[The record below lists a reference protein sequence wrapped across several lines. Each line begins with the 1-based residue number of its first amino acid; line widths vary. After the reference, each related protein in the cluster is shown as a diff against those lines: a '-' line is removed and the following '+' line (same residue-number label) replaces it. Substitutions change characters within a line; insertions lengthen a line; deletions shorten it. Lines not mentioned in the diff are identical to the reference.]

1 MLICTILIF
10 MLLKNMS
17 TPNTIPASNSSHKTH
32 RSPIDNWSLK
42 FLLCS
47 IFFFSGLSALIFQ
60 ISWQRLLT
68 VYYGVGMVSIT
79 LIVSVYMLGLGFGAL
94 FGGWL
99 AEKSLNHIRLYFW
112 VELMVAIIGALSFP
126 CIMAIGQLTATS
138 PYLYSLIFKIPLLL
152 IPTIFMGM
160 SLPILVKVFTQ
171 ILPNFT
177 RALSILYFVNTLG
190 ASIGAL
196 VGSYVLI
203 SFLGIHWAIYIAA
216 AINFFLALTIL
227 ITSKIYKTKIRK
239 LSKILHPKLRVI
251 SPISYYAHWIVFI
264 TGFLAIGYEIIWF
277 RVIGVLIKASP
288 YSFSSILAV
297 YLLGI
302 AIGSFVIGH
311 WTSKLTIRDKV
322 KIFYFLQAA
331 LGLSV
336 AILFIGYYY
345 LTKYSPLGEL
355 TAISFLQ
362 PVHPPAH
369 FLFFDHHINS
379 IARFLR
385 FIFLSGTVLIWPLF
399 FVLIPTLFIGASF
412 PLITSLAV
420 NNKSGIAWT
429 TGRIYFFNILG
440 NVLGGLATGFL
451 LLPFLGS
458 EPTLLLFI
466 LIGLLFALPLLEKK
480 SILTGYVPLLLTV
493 ALIFGTFPRK
503 SELYSVMHTRPEGY
517 TQYFEEGL
525 DGIVMTYINNDNTVL
540 NYINGD
546 SHGGRPG
553 YSFYVQVIEAINCA
567 RKAENILVIGY
578 GTGSITEGALK
589 IPGVKKVTVVELN
602 STLLKN
608 LEKIPLFRK
617 LLNDQHLNIVLEDGR
632 RFLNNQQAK
641 YDLIFLS
648 PLRTTTAYSN
658 NLYSKQF
665 YELLLSSLSPTGIVS
680 TWTNEDTVIFK
691 TLASVFQ
698 HIRLYTTNDTAFF
711 LASPL
716 PLEEQD
722 KNRLI
727 PLASSFNNED
737 WNNIHSTGQKYKII
751 SGESLLK
758 YTQSAPIN
766 QDWHPVTEYF
776 IGLRFSQKEIYKK
789 NYAQST
795 QSNQ

>member
-1 MLICTILIF
+1 
-10 MLLKNMS
+10 MS
-17 TPNTIPASNSSHKTH
+17 TSNTIPASNSSHKTH
-32 RSPIDNWSLK
+32 HSLMHNWSLK

-79 LIVSVYMLGLGFGAL
+79 LIVSVYMLGLGCGAL
-94 FGGWL
+94 IGGWL

-138 PYLYSLIFKIPLLL
+138 PYLYSLIFKVPLLL

-160 SLPILVKVFTQ
+160 SLPILVKIFTQ
-171 ILPNFT
+171 ILPDFT

-196 VGSYVLI
+196 VGSYILI

-216 AINFFLALTIL
+216 AINFFLAITIL
-227 ITSKIYKTKIRK
+227 ITSKIYKAKLHK
-239 LSKILHPKLRVI
+239 LSRISHFKLRVI
-251 SPISYYAHWIVFI
+251 SPITYYAHWIVFI

-288 YSFSSILAV
+288 YSFSSVLAV

-302 AIGSFVIGH
+302 AIGSFVIGRR
-311 WTSKLTIRDKV
+311 TSKLTIRNKV
-322 KIFYFLQAA
+322 KTFYFLQAA

-420 NNKSGIAWT
+420 NNKSSIAQT

-440 NVLGGLATGFL
+440 NVLGGLVTGFF

-589 IPGVKKVTVVELN
+589 IPGVKKVTIVELN

-617 LLNDQHLNIVLEDGR
+617 LLSDQHLNIVLEDGR

>member
-1 MLICTILIF
+1 MPDSNNISAL
-10 MLLKNMS
+10 
-17 TPNTIPASNSSHKTH
+17 NSSLKTH
-32 RSPIDNWSLK
+32 HLPAHNWSLK

-47 IFFFSGLSALIFQ
+47 IFFFSGFSALIFQ

-79 LIVSVYMLGLGFGAL
+79 LIVSIYMLGLGCGAL
-94 FGGWL
+94 IGGWL
-99 AEKSLNHIRLYFW
+99 AEKSVNHMRLYFW

-138 PYLYSLIFKIPLLL
+138 PYLYSLLFKIPLLL
-152 IPTIFMGM
+152 IPTVFMGM
-160 SLPILVKVFTQ
+160 SLPILVKFFTQ
-171 ILPNFT
+171 IIPDFT
-177 RALSILYFVNTLG
+177 RALSVLYFVNTLG

-196 VGSYVLI
+196 VGSYILI

-216 AINFFLALTIL
+216 AINFFLALTIF
-227 ITSKIYKTKIRK
+227 ITGKIYRVKILK
-239 LSKILHPKLRVI
+239 LSEISIPKPLIV
-251 SPISYYAHWIVFI
+251 SPIACHAHWIVFI

-302 AIGSFVIGH
+302 AIGSFAIGR
-311 WTSKLTIRDKV
+311 WTSKSTIRDKV

-336 AILFIGYYY
+336 AIIFIGYYY
-345 LTKYSPLGEL
+345 LTKYSSLGEL
-355 TAISFLQ
+355 TTISFSQ

-369 FLFFDHHINS
+369 FLFFVHQIDS
-379 IARFLR
+379 VARFLK

-420 NNKSGIAWT
+420 DNKSGIAWT
-429 TGRIYFFNILG
+429 TGRIYFFNIFG
-440 NVLGGLATGFL
+440 NVLGGLVTGFL

-466 LIGLLFALPLLEKK
+466 LIGLLFALPLIGKR
-480 SILTGYVPLLLTV
+480 SILTSYLLLLLTV
-493 ALIFGTFPRK
+493 TLIFGAFPRK
-503 SELYSVMHTRPEGY
+503 SELYSIMHTRPEGY

-525 DGIVMTYINNDNTVL
+525 DGIVMTYINDENTVI

-553 YSFYVQVIEAINCA
+553 YSFYVQVIEAMNYTKKI
-567 RKAENILVIGY
+567 ENVLVIGY

-589 IPGVKKVTVVELN
+589 IPGVKKVTVIELN

-608 LEKIPLFRK
+608 LEKIPLFRH
-617 LLNDQHLNIVLEDGR
+617 LLNEQHLNIVLEDGR
-632 RFLNNQQAK
+632 RFLNNQHDK

-665 YELLLSSLSPTGIVS
+665 YELLLSRLSPTGTVS

-691 TLASVFQ
+691 TLASVFE
-698 HIRLYTTNDTAFF
+698 HIRLYTTNSNAFF
-711 LASPL
+711 LASSL
-716 PLEEQD
+716 PFEEQD
-722 KNRLI
+722 KNKL
-727 PLASSFNNED
+727 LFFTKSFNNED
-737 WNNIHSTGQKYKII
+737 LENIQSTAQRYKII
-751 SGESLLK
+751 PGEALIE
-758 YTQSAPIN
+758 YTRSTPIN
-766 QDWHPVTEYF
+766 QDWRPVTEYF
-776 IGLRFSQKEIYKK
+776 IGLRFSQIEHYRKK
-789 NYAQST
+789 YSSPT
-795 QSNQ
+795 NQNQ